1 MRVLRAIGL
10 AMPLALFLSVPVAAQ
25 APPATP
31 SASPAAALSARG
43 FDCVIEPEQVVKLAS
58 QATGLISRLDVDR
71 GDIVRRGQVLGTLAD
86 EVERASLALARARA
100 TNDHDIAAGQAR
112 LVWLQR
118 KYDRARE
125 LATGNLVSRNTSEE
139 AEAEMKV
146 AENQLRLA
154 VLNREVARLE
164 VAQAETLLRQRALV
178 SPIDGV
184 VMERLLRPGEYRHD
198 QSPVFTLAQIDPLR
212 VEVFLPAAMHG
223 RIRPGMVGEVTPEAP
238 LEGKFSAIV
247 AVVDP
252 VMDAASG
259 TFGVRLS
266 LPNADF
272 AVPAG
277 IRCTVRFSTPPT
289 R

>member
-1 MRVLRAIGL
+1 MDVLRAVGL
-10 AMPLALFLSVPVAAQ
+10 ALAL
-25 APPATP
+25 TGM
-31 SASPAAALSARG
+31 PAAAQEPRG

-58 QATGLISRLDVDR
+58 QATGLIARLDVDR
-71 GDIVRRGQVLGTLAD
+71 GGTVHRGQVLGTLSD
-86 EVERASLALARARA
+86 EVERANLALARARA

-125 LATGNLVSRNTSEE
+125 LAAGNLVSRNASEE

-146 AENQLRLA
+146 ADNQLRLA
-154 VLNREVARLE
+154 VLNREVAQLE
-164 VAQAETLLRQRALV
+164 VAQAEALLRQRALV

-184 VMERLLRPGEYRHD
+184 VMERLLRPGEYRND

-212 VEVFLPAAMHG
+212 VEVFVPAAMHG
-223 RIRPGMVGEVTPEAP
+223 RIRPGMVGEITPEAP
-238 LEGKFSAIV
+238 LEGRFQAV
-247 AVVDP
+247 VTVVDP

-259 TFGVRLS
+259 TFGVRLR
-266 LPNADF
+266 LGNADR
-272 AVPAG
+272 ALPAG
-277 IRCTVRFSTPPT
+277 IRCTVRFGAPAG

>member
-1 MRVLRAIGL
+1 MRVVRAIAVAVAG
-10 AMPLALFLSVPVAAQ
+10 ALALPAGAQ
-25 APPATP
+25 TLAGR
-31 SASPAAALSARG
+31 S

-58 QATGLISRLDVDR
+58 QATGLITRLDVDR
-71 GDIVRRGQVLGTLAD
+71 GDRVAKGQVLGTLSD
-86 EVERASLALARARA
+86 EVERANLALARARA

-112 LVWLQR
+112 LAYLQR
-118 KYDRARE
+118 KYGRAST

-154 VLNREVARLE
+154 VLNREVAQLE
-164 VAQAETLLRQRALV
+164 VAQAEALLRQRALV
-178 SPIDGV
+178 SPVDGV
-184 VMERLLRPGEYRHD
+184 VMERLLRVGEFRHD

-212 VEVFLPAAMHG
+212 VEVFVPAALHG
-223 RIRPGMVGEVTPEAP
+223 RLRAGLAAEVVPELPGARPVPAQ
-238 LEGKFSAIV
+238 V

-266 LPNADF
+266 LPNPDKAL
-272 AVPAG
+272 PAG
-277 IRCTVRFSTPPT
+277 VRCTVRFAGVAQ
-289 R
+289 